1 MAKLIDGKLVSS
13 EIRQEISQETADF
26 IRKTGIQPH
35 LVVIIVGND
44 AASMTYVRN
53 KKKACEAVGFNS
65 TVIELP
71 AQTTEDQLVEVI
83 EKLNEDDSVHG
94 ILVQLPLPKHISEEK
109 IIQTISVEK
118 DVDGFHPY
126 QVGALVS
133 GMDCLKP
140 CTPSGVIELLK
151 YYNIELQGRHAVI
164 IGRSHIVGKPL
175 IQLLLD
181 ENATVTVCHSRT
193 QDLAQFT
200 KSADIL
206 IVAIGRANF
215 VKADMVKDQAVVVD
229 VGINRL
235 ETGKLVGD
243 VAFDEVS
250 QKASY
255 ITPVPGGVGP
265 MTITMLLSNTLKAA
279 KKLQSEKEEGN
290 V

>member
-13 EIRQEISQETADF
+13 EIRLGISQETAEF
-26 IRKTGIQPH
+26 IQKTGIQPH

-44 AASMTYVRN
+44 AASMTYVKN
-53 KKKACEAVGFNS
+53 KKKACEDVGFKS

-71 AQTTEDQLVEVI
+71 LETTEGELLDRIQE
-83 EKLNEDDSVHG
+83 LNDDLTVHG
-94 ILVQLPLPKHISEEK
+94 ILVQLPLPKHIDEQK
-109 IIQTISVEK
+109 VINTISVKK

-133 GMDCLKP
+133 GLPCLKP

-151 YYNIELQGRHAVI
+151 AYNIEMTGCHAVI
-164 IGRSHIVGKPL
+164 VGRSHIVGKPL

-193 QDLAQFT
+193 QNLAEFT

-206 IVAIGRANF
+206 IVAIGRAHF
-215 VKADMVKDQAVVVD
+215 ITSDMVKEGAVVVD

-235 ETGKLVGD
+235 ETGELVGD
-243 VAFDEVS
+243 VLYDDVFE
-250 QKASY
+250 KASY
-255 ITPVPGGVGP
+255 VTPVPGGVGP
-265 MTITMLLSNTLKAA
+265 MTITMLLKNTLKAA
-279 KKLQSEKEEGN
+279 KNLK
-290 V
+290 

>member
-13 EIRQEISQETADF
+13 EIRLEISQETAEF
-26 IRKTGIQPH
+26 IQKTGIQPH

-44 AASMTYVRN
+44 AASMTYVKN
-53 KKKACEAVGFNS
+53 KKKACEDVGFKS

-71 AQTTEDQLVEVI
+71 LETTEGELLDRIQE
-83 EKLNEDDSVHG
+83 LNDDLTVHG
-94 ILVQLPLPKHISEEK
+94 ILVQLPLPKHIDEQK
-109 IIQTISVEK
+109 VINTISVKK

-133 GMDCLKP
+133 GLPCLKP

-151 YYNIELQGRHAVI
+151 AYNIEMTGRHAVI
-164 IGRSHIVGKPL
+164 VGRSHIVGKPL

-193 QDLAQFT
+193 QNLAEFT

-206 IVAIGRANF
+206 IVAIGRAHF
-215 VKADMVKDQAVVVD
+215 ITADMVKEGAVVID

-243 VAFDEVS
+243 VLYDEVFE
-250 QKASY
+250 KASY

-265 MTITMLLSNTLKAA
+265 MTITMLLKNTLKAA
-279 KKLQSEKEEGN
+279 KNLK
-290 V
+290 

>member
-13 EIRQEISQETADF
+13 KIRLEISQETAEF
-26 IRKTGIQPH
+26 IQKTGIQPH

-44 AASMTYVRN
+44 AASMTYVKN
-53 KKKACEAVGFNS
+53 KKKACEDVGFKS

-71 AQTTEDQLVEVI
+71 EETPEVELLEQI
-83 EKLNEDDSVHG
+83 KKLNEDLTVHG
-94 ILVQLPLPKHISEEK
+94 ILVQLPLPKHIDEQK
-109 IIQTISVEK
+109 VIDTISVKK

-133 GMDCLKP
+133 GLPCLKP

-151 YYNIELQGRHAVI
+151 AYNIDMAGRHAVI
-164 IGRSHIVGKPL
+164 VGRSHIVGKPL

-181 ENATVTVCHSRT
+181 QNATVTVCHSRT
-193 QDLAQFT
+193 QNLAEFT

-206 IVAIGRANF
+206 IVAIGRAHF
-215 VKADMVKDQAVVVD
+215 ITADMVKEGAVVVD

-243 VAFDEVS
+243 VLYDDIFE
-250 QKASY
+250 KASY

-265 MTITMLLSNTLKAA
+265 MTITMLLKNTLKAA
-279 KKLQSEKEEGN
+279 KNLK
-290 V
+290 

>member
-13 EIRQEISQETADF
+13 KIRLEISQETAEF
-26 IRKTGIQPH
+26 IQKTGIQPH

-44 AASMTYVRN
+44 AASMTYVKN
-53 KKKACEAVGFNS
+53 KKKACEDVGFKS

-71 AQTTEDQLVEVI
+71 EETPEVELLEQI
-83 EKLNEDDSVHG
+83 KKLNEDLTVHG
-94 ILVQLPLPKHISEEK
+94 ILVQLPLPKHIDEQK
-109 IIQTISVEK
+109 VIDTISVKK

-133 GMDCLKP
+133 GLPCLKP

-151 YYNIELQGRHAVI
+151 AYNIDMAGRHAVI
-164 IGRSHIVGKPL
+164 VGRSHIVGKPL

-181 ENATVTVCHSRT
+181 QNATVTVCHSRT
-193 QDLAQFT
+193 QNLAEFT

-206 IVAIGRANF
+206 IVAIGRAHF
-215 VKADMVKDQAVVVD
+215 ITADMVKEGAVVID

-243 VAFDEVS
+243 VLYDDIFE
-250 QKASY
+250 KASY

-265 MTITMLLSNTLKAA
+265 LTITMLLKNTLKAA
-279 KKLQSEKEEGN
+279 KNLK
-290 V
+290 

>member
-13 EIRQEISQETADF
+13 KIRLEISQETAEF
-26 IRKTGIQPH
+26 IQKTGIQPH

-44 AASMTYVRN
+44 AASMTYVKN
-53 KKKACEAVGFNS
+53 KKKACEDVGFKS

-71 AQTTEDQLVEVI
+71 EETPEVELLEQI
-83 EKLNEDDSVHG
+83 KELNEDLTVHG
-94 ILVQLPLPKHISEEK
+94 ILVQLPLPKHIDEQK
-109 IIQTISVEK
+109 VIDTISVKK

-133 GMDCLKP
+133 GLPCLKP

-151 YYNIELQGRHAVI
+151 AYNIDMTGRHAVI
-164 IGRSHIVGKPL
+164 VGRSHIVGKPL

-193 QDLAQFT
+193 QNLAEFT

-206 IVAIGRANF
+206 IVAIGRAHF
-215 VKADMVKDQAVVVD
+215 ITADMVKEGAVVID

-243 VAFDEVS
+243 VLYDEVFE
-250 QKASY
+250 KVSY

-265 MTITMLLSNTLKAA
+265 MTITMLLKNTLKAA
-279 KKLQSEKEEGN
+279 KNLK
-290 V
+290 

>member
-13 EIRQEISQETADF
+13 KIRLEISQETAEF
-26 IRKTGIQPH
+26 IQKTGIQPH

-44 AASMTYVRN
+44 AASMTYVKN
-53 KKKACEAVGFNS
+53 KKKACEDVGFKS

-71 AQTTEDQLVEVI
+71 LETTEGELLDRIQE
-83 EKLNEDDSVHG
+83 LNDDLTVHG
-94 ILVQLPLPKHISEEK
+94 ILVQLPLPKHIDEQK
-109 IIQTISVEK
+109 VINTISVKK

-133 GMDCLKP
+133 GLPCLKP

-151 YYNIELQGRHAVI
+151 AYNIEMTGRHAVI
-164 IGRSHIVGKPL
+164 VGRSHIVGKPL

-193 QDLAQFT
+193 QNLAEFT

-206 IVAIGRANF
+206 IVAIGRAHF
-215 VKADMVKDQAVVVD
+215 ITADMVKDGAVVVD

-243 VAFDEVS
+243 VLYDDVFE
-250 QKASY
+250 KASY
-255 ITPVPGGVGP
+255 VTPVPGGVGP
-265 MTITMLLSNTLKAA
+265 MTITMLLKNTLKAA
-279 KKLQSEKEEGN
+279 KNLK
-290 V
+290 

>member
-1 MAKLIDGKLVSS
+1 MEKLIDGNLVSS
-13 EIRQEISQETADF
+13 KIRLEISQETEEF
-26 IRKTGIQPH
+26 IQKTGIQPH

-44 AASMTYVRN
+44 AASMTYVKN
-53 KKKACEAVGFNS
+53 KKKACEDVGFKS

-71 AQTTEDQLVEVI
+71 EETPEVELLEQI
-83 EKLNEDDSVHG
+83 KKLNEDLTVHG
-94 ILVQLPLPKHISEEK
+94 ILVQLPLPKHIDEQK
-109 IIQTISVEK
+109 VIDTISVKK

-133 GMDCLKP
+133 GLPCLKP

-151 YYNIELQGRHAVI
+151 AYNIDMAGRHAVI
-164 IGRSHIVGKPL
+164 VGRSHIVGKPL

-181 ENATVTVCHSRT
+181 QNATVTVCHSRT
-193 QDLAQFT
+193 QNLAEFT

-206 IVAIGRANF
+206 IVAIGRAHF
-215 VKADMVKDQAVVVD
+215 ITADMVKEGAVVID

-243 VAFDEVS
+243 VLYDDIFE
-250 QKASY
+250 KASY

-265 MTITMLLSNTLKAA
+265 MTITMLLKNTLKAA
-279 KKLQSEKEEGN
+279 KNLK
-290 V
+290 

>member
-13 EIRQEISQETADF
+13 EIRLEISQETAEF
-26 IRKTGIQPH
+26 IQKTGIQPH

-44 AASMTYVRN
+44 AASMTYVKN
-53 KKKACEAVGFNS
+53 KKKACEAVGFKS

-71 AQTTEDQLVEVI
+71 LETTEGELLDRIQE
-83 EKLNEDDSVHG
+83 LNDDLTVHG
-94 ILVQLPLPKHISEEK
+94 ILVQLPLPKHIDEQK
-109 IIQTISVEK
+109 VINTISVKK

-133 GMDCLKP
+133 GLPCLKP

-151 YYNIELQGRHAVI
+151 AYNIEMTGRHAVI
-164 IGRSHIVGKPL
+164 VGRSHIVGKPL

-193 QDLAQFT
+193 QNLAEFT

-206 IVAIGRANF
+206 IVAIGRAHF
-215 VKADMVKDQAVVVD
+215 ITADMVKDGAVVVD

-243 VAFDEVS
+243 VLYDDVFE
-250 QKASY
+250 KASY

-265 MTITMLLSNTLKAA
+265 MTITMLLKNTLKAA
-279 KKLQSEKEEGN
+279 KNLK
-290 V
+290 

>member
-13 EIRQEISQETADF
+13 EIRLEISQETAEF
-26 IRKTGIQPH
+26 IQKTGIQPH

-44 AASMTYVRN
+44 AASMTYVKN
-53 KKKACEAVGFNS
+53 KKKACEDVGFKS

-71 AQTTEDQLVEVI
+71 LETTEGELLDRIQE
-83 EKLNEDDSVHG
+83 LNDDLTVHG
-94 ILVQLPLPKHISEEK
+94 ILVQLPLPKHIDEQK
-109 IIQTISVEK
+109 VINTISVKK

-133 GMDCLKP
+133 GLPCLKP

-151 YYNIELQGRHAVI
+151 AYNIEMTGRHAVI
-164 IGRSHIVGKPL
+164 VGRSHIVGKPL

-193 QDLAQFT
+193 QNLAEFT

-206 IVAIGRANF
+206 IVAIGRAHF
-215 VKADMVKDQAVVVD
+215 ITADMVKEGAVVVD

-243 VAFDEVS
+243 VLYDDVFE
-250 QKASY
+250 KASY

-265 MTITMLLSNTLKAA
+265 MTITMLLKNTLKAA
-279 KKLQSEKEEGN
+279 KNLK
-290 V
+290 

>member
-13 EIRQEISQETADF
+13 KIRLEISQETAEF
-26 IRKTGIQPH
+26 IQKTGIQPH

-44 AASMTYVRN
+44 AASMTYVKN
-53 KKKACEAVGFNS
+53 KKKACEDVGFKS

-71 AQTTEDQLVEVI
+71 EETPEVDLLEQI
-83 EKLNEDDSVHG
+83 KELNEDLTVHG
-94 ILVQLPLPKHISEEK
+94 ILVQLPLPKHIDEQK
-109 IIQTISVEK
+109 VIDTISVKK

-133 GMDCLKP
+133 GLPCLKP

-151 YYNIELQGRHAVI
+151 AYNIDMAGRHAVI
-164 IGRSHIVGKPL
+164 VGRSHIVGKPL

-181 ENATVTVCHSRT
+181 QNATVTVCHSRT
-193 QDLAQFT
+193 QNLAEFT

-206 IVAIGRANF
+206 IVAIGRAHF
-215 VKADMVKDQAVVVD
+215 ITADMVKEGAVVID

-243 VAFDEVS
+243 VLYDDIFE
-250 QKASY
+250 KASY

-265 MTITMLLSNTLKAA
+265 MTITMLLKNTLKAA
-279 KKLQSEKEEGN
+279 KNLK
-290 V
+290 

>member
-13 EIRQEISQETADF
+13 KIRLEISQETAEF
-26 IRKTGIQPH
+26 IQKTGIQPH

-44 AASMTYVRN
+44 AASMTYVKN
-53 KKKACEAVGFNS
+53 KKKACEDVGFKS

-71 AQTTEDQLVEVI
+71 EETTEVELLEQI
-83 EKLNEDDSVHG
+83 KELNEDLTVHG
-94 ILVQLPLPKHISEEK
+94 ILVQLPLPKHIDEQK
-109 IIQTISVEK
+109 VIDTISVKK

-133 GMDCLKP
+133 GLPCLKP

-151 YYNIELQGRHAVI
+151 AYNIDMAGRHAVI
-164 IGRSHIVGKPL
+164 VGRSHIVGKPL

-193 QDLAQFT
+193 QNLAEFT

-206 IVAIGRANF
+206 IVAIGRAHF
-215 VKADMVKDQAVVVD
+215 ITADMVKEGAVVID

-243 VAFDEVS
+243 VLYDEVFE
-250 QKASY
+250 KASY

-265 MTITMLLSNTLKAA
+265 MTITMLLKNTLKAA
-279 KKLQSEKEEGN
+279 KNLK
-290 V
+290 

>member
-13 EIRQEISQETADF
+13 KIRLEISQETAEF
-26 IRKTGIQPH
+26 IQKTGIQPH

-44 AASMTYVRN
+44 AASMTYVKN
-53 KKKACEAVGFNS
+53 KKKACEDVGFKS

-71 AQTTEDQLVEVI
+71 EETPEVELLEQI
-83 EKLNEDDSVHG
+83 KKLNEDLTVHG
-94 ILVQLPLPKHISEEK
+94 ILVQSPLPKHIDEQK
-109 IIQTISVEK
+109 VIDTISVKK

-133 GMDCLKP
+133 GLPCLKP

-151 YYNIELQGRHAVI
+151 AYDIDMIGRHAVI
-164 IGRSHIVGKPL
+164 VGRSHIVGKPL

-193 QDLAQFT
+193 QNLAEFT

-206 IVAIGRANF
+206 IVAIGRAHF
-215 VKADMVKDQAVVVD
+215 ITADMVKEGAVVID

-243 VAFDEVS
+243 VLYDDIFE
-250 QKASY
+250 KASY

-265 MTITMLLSNTLKAA
+265 MTITMLLKNTLKAA
-279 KKLQSEKEEGN
+279 KNLK
-290 V
+290 

>member
-13 EIRQEISQETADF
+13 EIRLGISQETAEF
-26 IRKTGIQPH
+26 IQKTGIQPH

-44 AASMTYVRN
+44 AASMTYVKN
-53 KKKACEAVGFNS
+53 KKKACEDVGFKS

-71 AQTTEDQLVEVI
+71 LETTEVELLDRI
-83 EKLNEDDSVHG
+83 QELNDDLTVHG
-94 ILVQLPLPKHISEEK
+94 ILVQLPLPKHIDEQK
-109 IIQTISVEK
+109 VINTISVKK

-133 GMDCLKP
+133 GLPCLKP

-151 YYNIELQGRHAVI
+151 AYNIEMTGCHAVI
-164 IGRSHIVGKPL
+164 VGRSHIVGKPL

-193 QDLAQFT
+193 QNLAEFT

-206 IVAIGRANF
+206 IVAIGRAHF
-215 VKADMVKDQAVVVD
+215 ITSDMVKEGAVVVD

-235 ETGKLVGD
+235 ETGELVGD
-243 VAFDEVS
+243 VLYDDVFE
-250 QKASY
+250 KASY
-255 ITPVPGGVGP
+255 VTPVPGGVGP
-265 MTITMLLSNTLKAA
+265 MTITMLLKNTLKAA
-279 KKLQSEKEEGN
+279 KNLK
-290 V
+290 